1 LEEKIGVRAR
11 FAGNSATRRG
21 TALEPQARAI
31 YEKHKNY
38 SFVPSI
44 LQSKFRKWQAASVD
58 GIDEKNSTIVEIK
71 CGIKSYQFTEKTGKI
86 PSYYFGQVQHILAV
100 TGHSSLD
107 YFSYLPGREAILLK
121 VLRDEAYIEKLIK
134 AEEAFCYQLIQNG
147 AEIAGLSSN
156 KSFTKS
162 TVNSTKSKSQYR
174 DTYEKANNAS
184 QSSNNKYSTAEN
196 EKSIDPK
203 LPSKD
208 QFNKEKIVKA
218 CRKCKQQVR
227 FTNVTGWITCPK
239 CSHKWLNEKA

>member
-1 LEEKIGVRAR
+1 MENQIIFIRKDEIVQGTTDWHKWRACVIGSSDAPAIMGENPWKSANALLEEKIGVRAR

-100 TGHSSLD
+100 TGHSSWHSPNSVDKYYCQNLN
-107 YFSYLPGREAILLK
+107 GRNAN
-121 VLRDEAYIEKLIK
+121 A
-134 AEEAFCYQLIQNG
+134 
-147 AEIAGLSSN
+147 
-156 KSFTKS
+156 
-162 TVNSTKSKSQYR
+162 KSQIH
-174 DTYEKANNAS
+174 S
-184 QSSNNKYSTAEN
+184 
-196 EKSIDPK
+196 
-203 LPSKD
+203 
-208 QFNKEKIVKA
+208 
-218 CRKCKQQVR
+218 
-227 FTNVTGWITCPK
+227 
-239 CSHKWLNEKA
+239 